1 MKVIFLDIDGVLNK
15 DGTKERIEAAC
26 PDGSLVHGS
35 TGIDAKLR
43 DLLLGWLATHPEV
56 KIVLSSTWRYL
67 SETREELTKN
77 GIYWIAE
84 TPSPSQLKGLY
95 RAGIRGE
102 EIQDTLD
109 LLSDPG
115 NAPLE
120 AYAILDDL
128 GPHSF
133 LPHQRRFLVQTS
145 ERWGL
150 QQKHLDMIERILGLD
165 KPK

>member
-15 DGTKERIEAAC
+15 EGTKERIEVEC
-26 PDGSLVHGS
+26 PDGSLANGAI
-35 TGIDAKLR
+35 GIDAKLR

-67 SETREELTKN
+67 SETRAELEKN
-77 GIYWIAE
+77 GIFWIAE

-102 EIQDTLD
+102 EIQDVLD
-109 LLSDPG
+109 TFEETDKG
-115 NAPLE
+115 IE
-120 AYAILDDL
+120 AYAILDDM
-128 GPHSF
+128 GPYQF
-133 LPHQRRFLVQTS
+133 LQHQRQFLVQTS

-150 QQKHLDMIERILGLD
+150 QQKHLDMLDRILG
-165 KPK
+165 